1 VRTYRVRIL
10 LSAVRL
16 ATAAAALVGV
26 IAQYHVNFAYWISLG
41 VPGIAGKSLD
51 FALFFTTEANLLG
64 VVVLTVGGLRLAR
77 GKVDAS
83 VAWAT
88 LRLSSTVYLIIT
100 GVVWNLLLRGL
111 PGPPALQLDWA
122 DQIVHVAVPVVALLD
137 WLIAPDRTRLG
148 GGAIGRLIVFPL
160 AWIAVT
166 LGRGPLT
173 GDQVTG
179 SATYYPYG
187 FLDPASSPG
196 GYLTVGEYVVGL
208 TIAVC
213 GISGLLIAV
222 TRVRPPVGG
231 GAGSPLRAHGA

>member
-1 VRTYRVRIL
+1 MRIF

-26 IAQYHVNFAYWISLG
+26 IAQYHVNYAYWISLG
-41 VPGIAGKSLD
+41 IPGIAGKSLD
-51 FALFFTTEANLLG
+51 FMLFFTTESNLLG

-100 GVVWNLLLRGL
+100 GIVWNLLLRGQ

-122 DQIVHVAVPVVALLD
+122 NQIVHVAVPIVVLLD

-148 GGAIGRLIVFPL
+148 GGAIGRLIIFPL
-160 AWIAVT
+160 VWIGVT
-166 LGRGPLT
+166 LGRGPFT

-179 SATYYPYG
+179 SSTYYPYG
-187 FLDPASSPG
+187 FLDPSSSPS
-196 GYLTVGEYVVGL
+196 GYLSVGEYVVGL
-208 TIAVC
+208 TVALCV
-213 GISGLLIAV
+213 ISGLLIAV

-231 GAGSPLRAHGA
+231 ATSSLRTRGA